1 LGWTSQQPAQN
12 PLDSIVSTG
21 TSTHPHLKI
30 EAFELDVP
38 ASCTEPSRFQSIHWD
53 VPAASS
59 ESLYP
64 NKYFMRTHK
73 SLHEDLLDGLDA
85 MDASSE
91 DIIISDDAEQALPY
105 TTEWF
110 DPAPYKFVID
120 FKMGKPTRGE
130 CEISEESVRKFANM
144 MKYVLMS
151 SSVIEEMS
159 SIVVC
164 GPGHQEKNI
173 DGTPIFTDPHF
184 RRFMAG
190 VNFNK
195 KNSYKQALKLFI
207 SLHNNFIN
215 NPYWTRDHIFT
226 AEMWLWEIYGKRV
239 HWSIRYKLDGQ
250 NGKKIYD
257 EINRSY
263 NYLTGKYS
271 KSLEEICH
279 FSHLNLKTACFSI
292 TGYNDDSEFDA
303 AIKDVV
309 RKMKNKSV
317 R

>member
-1 LGWTSQQPAQN
+1 
-12 PLDSIVSTG
+12 
-21 TSTHPHLKI
+21 
-30 EAFELDVP
+30 
-38 ASCTEPSRFQSIHWD
+38 
-53 VPAASS
+53 
-59 ESLYP
+59 
-64 NKYFMRTHK
+64 MRTHK

-85 MDASSE
+85 IDASSK

-110 DPAPYKFVID
+110 DPAPYRFVID
-120 FKMGKPTRGE
+120 FKTEKLKSGG

-159 SIVVC
+159 PIVVC
-164 GPGHQEKNI
+164 GLGYQEKNI
-173 DGTPIFTDPHF
+173 DGTPTDTDPHF
-184 RRFMAG
+184 RRFIAG

-195 KNSYKQALKLFI
+195 KNPYRQALKFLI
-207 SLHNNFIN
+207 NVHKNFIN
-215 NPYWTRDHIFT
+215 NPYWTRDHNLT
-226 AEMWLWEIYGKRV
+226 AEMWLRKIYGKRV
-239 HWSIRYKLDGQ
+239 NGLIMTKLDGQ

-263 NYLTGKYS
+263 NCLTSKYS
-271 KSLEEICH
+271 KYLS
-279 FSHLNLKTACFSI
+279 SYLNLKTSCSSI

-303 AIKDVV
+303 AIKDIV